1 MEIRVLEYFLM
12 VANEKNITRAANA
25 LNITQPTLSRQLSQL
40 EDELGKQ
47 LFIRGKRQ
55 IQLTEEGILLKRR
68 AEEIVSL
75 VNKTHQEI
83 TQSEEEM
90 VGQITIGTGIFK
102 SSQTFLIDT
111 IEKFNQKYPL
121 VNFDIYTGNADL
133 IKERVNQGLVDI
145 GVVLDPVDVSNYN
158 YLRLPIFE
166 QWGIIISINNKLV
179 NNKYI
184 LKDDLINSDVF
195 IANRDM
201 IKSEIFNWLKKDNA
215 NINYTYNFVSAI
227 LPLIKDNKGVAVAI
241 KGAYDI
247 LNNDG
252 IAFIP
257 FYPEIKT
264 TTSIIWKK
272 HIPLS
277 PIVNQFIKQLQ
288 KELEEGDDRYE
299 K

>member
-12 VANEKNITRAANA
+12 VANEKNITKAANA

-68 AEEIVSL
+68 AEEIVTL

-83 TQSEEEM
+83 TQSEKEM

-102 SSQTFLIDT
+102 SSQTFLIEA
-111 IEKFNQKYPL
+111 IEQFNQKYPL
-121 VNFDIYTGNADL
+121 VTFDIYTGNADL

-145 GVVLDPVDVSNYN
+145 GIVLEPVDVSSYN

-166 QWGIIISINNKLV
+166 QWGIITSVDNKLA
-179 NNKYI
+179 NKNYI
-184 LKDDLINSDVF
+184 LKDDLKNTDIY
-195 IANRDM
+195 ITNRNM
-201 IKSEIFNWLKKDNA
+201 VKSEIFNWLNKDNI
-215 NINYTYNFVSAI
+215 NISYTYNFVSPL
-227 LPLIKDNKGVAVAI
+227 LPLIKDNKGVAVVI
-241 KGAYDI
+241 KGAFDV
-247 LNNDG
+247 LNKDG
-252 IAFIP
+252 INFIP
-257 FYPEIKT
+257 FYPEINT
-264 TTSIIWKK
+264 TTSFIWKK

-277 PIVNQFIKQLQ
+277 PVVNQFIKLLQ
-288 KELEEGDDRYE
+288 KKLEESEDNYE

>member
-12 VANEKNITRAANA
+12 VAKEKNITKAANA

-83 TQSEEEM
+83 TKGEEM
-90 VGQITIGTGIFK
+90 VGQITIGTGIFN
-102 SSQTFLIDT
+102 SSQTFLIKA
-111 IEKFNQKYPL
+111 IEQFNQKYPL
-121 VNFDIYTGNADL
+121 VTFDIYTGNADL
-133 IKERVNQGLVDI
+133 IKERVDQGLVDI
-145 GVVLDPVDVSNYN
+145 GFVLDPVDVSSYN

-166 QWGIIISINNKLV
+166 QWGIITSINNKLV

-184 LKDDLINSDVF
+184 LKDDLNNSNIF

-201 IKSEIFNWLKKDNA
+201 IKSEIFNWLKNDNY
-215 NINYTYNFVSAI
+215 NISYTYNFVSAI
-227 LPLIKDNKGVAVAI
+227 LPLIKDNKGVAVAV
-241 KGAYDI
+241 KGAYDV
-247 LNNDG
+247 LNNGG
-252 IAFIP
+252 ITFLP

-277 PIVNQFIKQLQ
+277 SIVNQFIKQLQ
-288 KELEEGDDRYE
+288 KNIEER
-299 K
+299 

>member
-12 VANEKNITRAANA
+12 VANEKNITKAANA

-68 AEEIVSL
+68 AEEIVTL

-83 TQSEEEM
+83 TQSEKEM

-102 SSQTFLIDT
+102 SSQTFLIEA
-111 IEKFNQKYPL
+111 IEQINQKYPL
-121 VNFDIYTGNADL
+121 VTFDIYTGNADL

-145 GVVLDPVDVSNYN
+145 GIVLEPVDVSSYN

-166 QWGIIISINNKLV
+166 QWGIITSVDNKLA
-179 NNKYI
+179 NKNYI
-184 LKDDLINSDVF
+184 LKDDLKNTDIY
-195 IANRDM
+195 ITNRNM
-201 IKSEIFNWLKKDNA
+201 VKSEIFNWLNKDNI
-215 NINYTYNFVSAI
+215 NISYTYNFVSPL
-227 LPLIKDNKGVAVAI
+227 LPLIKDNKGVAVVI
-241 KGAYDI
+241 KGAFDV
-247 LNNDG
+247 LNKDG
-252 IAFIP
+252 INFIP
-257 FYPEIKT
+257 FYPEINT
-264 TTSIIWKK
+264 TTSFIWKK

-277 PIVNQFIKQLQ
+277 PVVNQFIKLLQ
-288 KELEEGDDRYE
+288 KKLEESEDNYE

>member
-1 MEIRVLEYFLM
+1 M
-12 VANEKNITRAANA
+12 VASEKNITKAANA

-111 IEKFNQKYPL
+111 IEQFNQKYPL
-121 VNFDIYTGNADL
+121 VTFDIYTGNADL

-145 GVVLDPVDVSNYN
+145 GIVLEPVDVSSYN

-166 QWGIIISINNKLV
+166 QWGIIASINNKLV
-179 NNKYI
+179 NNKHI
-184 LKDDLINSDVF
+184 LKADLNDSNIF
-195 IANRDM
+195 IGSRDM
-201 IKSEIFNWLKKDNA
+201 VKSEIFNWLRKDTY
-215 NINYTYNFVSAI
+215 NISYTYNFVSGI

-241 KGAYDI
+241 KGAYDV

-252 IAFIP
+252 ISFIP

-272 HIPLS
+272 HTPLS
-277 PIVNQFIKQLQ
+277 PILNQFIKLLQ
-288 KELEEGDDRYE
+288 KKLEESEESYE
-299 K
+299 KKN